1 MKTDFKIL
9 INKLSESGV
18 DFVLIGG
25 VAASAYGSTYV
36 THDLDVCAVL
46 TPGNIEKLRRVLE
59 DLHPKHRMMIPKKSF
74 LEIPENLEG
83 INNLYLSTDAGVL
96 DLISSVVGVG
106 DFSEVRKSAIEISV
120 FGNKCKVISLDD
132 LIKCK
137 KTLKRPKD
145 LLVATEL
152 EAICQKIKDK

>member
-9 INKLSESGV
+9 INKLSENGF

-25 VAASAYGSTYV
+25 LAASAYGSTYV
-36 THDLDVCAVL
+36 THDLDVCAIL
-46 TPGNIEKLRRVLE
+46 TPENIEKLRSILA

-74 LEIPENLEG
+74 MEIPENLDG

-96 DLISSVVGVG
+96 DLISNVVGVG
-106 DFSEVRKSAIEISV
+106 EFSEVSKSAVEISI
-120 FGNKCKVISLDD
+120 FGSKCKIISLHD
-132 LIKCK
+132 LIRCK

-145 LLVATEL
+145 LLVAAEL
-152 EAICQKIKDK
+152 EIIHSKTE